1 MGGAAVPLR
10 RLVKRTHEILLLCRV
25 PYPSLTASVGD
36 ESK

>member
-10 RLVKRTHEILLLCRV
+10 RLVKRTHEILLLCPV
-25 PYPSLTASVGD
+25 PYPSLTAAMGD